1 MPIRN
6 PLHRFPP
13 GREGRKIPWASV
25 LRKLASVYRDSVKK
39 KNGETRKGVIDTA
52 ISPSIHLSEQSA
64 LSTLGL
70 EAPLDIQRTLRQ
82 SHCKDVH
89 FDFEVRL
96 LFTNYYY
103 YYNAT

>member
-1 MPIRN
+1 M
-6 PLHRFPP
+6 F
-13 GREGRKIPWASV
+13 
-25 LRKLASVYRDSVKK
+25 KK
-39 KNGETRKGVIDTA
+39 KKKKRNGETRKGVIDTA